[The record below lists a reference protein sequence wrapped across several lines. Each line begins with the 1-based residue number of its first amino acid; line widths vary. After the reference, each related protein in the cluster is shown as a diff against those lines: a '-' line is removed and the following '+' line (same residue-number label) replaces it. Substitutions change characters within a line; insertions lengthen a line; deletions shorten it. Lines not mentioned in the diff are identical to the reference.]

1 MGPIAYRE
9 LTMRFGGPG
18 AVPLAGRDALAEF
31 AGPRLANA
39 ILAGP
44 APAEFSRALEW
55 MQAPAHRVVCIEE
68 ADYPAMLREIPDPP
82 PALFVTG
89 KLELAHGPC
98 LAIVGSRNCSP
109 QGALDARSFA
119 RALSDAGLCIV
130 SGLALGIDAA
140 AHEGGLAGKSSSIAV
155 MGTGPETHY
164 PRRNRVLASRL
175 ETAGCTITEF
185 APGTPPSPGN
195 FPRRNRL
202 ISGLAK
208 GVMVIEANTKSGSLV
223 TAWSAAEQG
232 REVFALPGSI
242 HSTLSK
248 GCHLLIKKGA
258 ALVET
263 VDDVLFALRMGCTTQ
278 APTPTDPMDRVD
290 EADRLLRAMGFDA
303 VSPDQIALRTGIAV
317 SVVGMRL
324 SRMQIEGAVA
334 AMPGGR
340 YQRVA
345 GRA

>member
-1 MGPIAYRE
+1 M
-9 LTMRFGGPG
+9 
-18 AVPLAGRDALAEF
+18 PLAGFEALAEF
-31 AGPRLANA
+31 AGPQLARA
-39 ILAGP
+39 ILSGP
-44 APAEFSRALEW
+44 DPGEFARATQW
-55 MQAPAHRVVCIEE
+55 MDVPDHRVVCIGEE
-68 ADYPAMLREIPDPP
+68 AYPAMLREIPDPP

-98 LAIVGSRNCSP
+98 IAMVGSRNCSP
-109 QGALDARSFA
+109 QGAIDARNFA

-140 AHEGGLAGKSSSIAV
+140 AHEGGLAGASSSIAV
-155 MGTGPETHY
+155 MGTGPEIHY
-164 PRRNRVLASRL
+164 PPRNRVLASRL
-175 ETAGCTITEF
+175 ETLGCTITEF

-208 GVMVIEANTKSGSLV
+208 AVLVIEANSKSGSLL
-223 TAWSAAEQG
+223 TAKSAVDQG
-232 REVFALPGSI
+232 RDVFALPGSI

-248 GCHLLIKKGA
+248 GCHLLIKDGA

-263 VDDVLFALRMGCTTQ
+263 VRDILQGLGMAPAGEAVAQADGRRADDPV
-278 APTPTDPMDRVD
+278 
-290 EADRLLRAMGFDA
+290 LRAMGFEP

-317 SVVGMRL
+317 NIVGTHL
-324 SRMQIEGAVA
+324 ARMQLEGAVA

-345 GRA
+345 SPA